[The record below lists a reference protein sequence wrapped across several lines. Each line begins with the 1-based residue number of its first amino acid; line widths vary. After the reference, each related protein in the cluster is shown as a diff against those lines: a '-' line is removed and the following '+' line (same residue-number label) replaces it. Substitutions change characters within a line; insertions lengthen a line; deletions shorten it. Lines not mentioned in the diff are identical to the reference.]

1 VTATLTLDEILL
13 RLSTEQGVSED
24 TEQLSFPAE
33 ALLAAKSHWAEFWPH
48 IAVLMQRMQADEEL
62 ADDEYQLLFYG
73 VMLLAD
79 VADVNQTSAFI
90 QWVDTTDGLGSDLE
104 YTMGD
109 AMTEDLATMLFI
121 LSGGQQ
127 APLQQLLVSEKAGI
141 YVKSAALTALFA
153 QLELVQQQG
162 NAIDNA
168 DLTAFLQQVISVAAR
183 HGQKFVLAEIAIW
196 CITFGLQ
203 HFKATFEVLLRQ
215 NKVDTASITSREIRR
230 WQLANCTKP
239 LASGLVRTS
248 FDVMSLQHW
257 LAFQPDQQTEL
268 QPESPEAA
276 ESLFTAMHAE
286 NAASAIMPKVLAGR
300 NDACP
305 CGSGKKYKKCCL
317 N

>member
-1 VTATLTLDEILL
+1 MTANMTLDDILL
-13 RLSTEQGVSED
+13 RLSTEQQVAAD
-24 TEQLSFPAE
+24 TEQLLFPAE

-79 VADVNQTSAFI
+79 VADLTQTSAFM
-90 QWVDTTDGLGSDLE
+90 QWVDTSDGLGSDLE

-121 LSGGQQ
+121 LSAGQQ
-127 APLQQLLVSEKAGI
+127 APLQQLLLSEKAGI
-141 YVKSAALTALFA
+141 YVKAAALAALFA
-153 QLELVQQQG
+153 RLELAQQQG
-162 NAIDNA
+162 HVIENAELIA
-168 DLTAFLQQVISVAAR
+168 LLQQVMNVAAR
-183 HGQKFVLAEIAIW
+183 CGQKFVLAEMAIW

-203 HFKATFEVLLRQ
+203 HFKPAFQLLLRQ
-215 NKVDTASITSREIRR
+215 NKVDTAVISSREISR
-230 WQLANCTKP
+230 WQLADSEKP
-239 LASGLVRTS
+239 LASGLVRSS

-257 LAFQPDQQTEL
+257 LAFQPDSAGPADDVVPAL
-268 QPESPEAA
+268 SADIA
-276 ESLFTAMHAE
+276 ESATRA
-286 NAASAIMPKVLAGR
+286 KVQPGR